1 MLSAKGYMAS
11 HSTVIQDLIPQL
23 AASLGQL
30 RRVPGKSD
38 AWVGQVIVAL
48 EKERDPR
55 FERMQRRIG
64 FARRL
69 GDMAAVHKDDVSL
82 ATLGIFFHELLP
94 LKRSGLK
101 VSRTWR
107 EYLLRNEDWLRPA
120 LDVCD
125 AAHNQPWQDIEDPSA
140 ILAKTAILY
149 DIETVDRHERPLVVV
164 ESIIAEVESHEA
176 QRIAGLLWTEDGQ
189 ALCDHHF
196 RSHPRAYQLDPKAIR
211 AALAGLYRFT
221 PRNTGGVP
229 VQSMR
234 AGTVEN
240 FLEQETEV
248 EQPVPQTTTEQEA
261 VDHFDRRRQALRAKR
276 EVDQVEGAEQ
286 TITQDRTA
294 REAESPSG
302 IEAKLREIEDAERA
316 IESVQPIELAQEQP
330 PTRTSELQPQY
341 REERMNQLSPIPG
354 SNHARG
360 DALDV
365 RDRLQELRLQLG
377 QIQQIAAQ
385 AEQLLGGIAPQ
396 IDEFAARIAD
406 VEAVMDRWNGR
417 TRAAA

>member
-1 MLSAKGYMAS
+1 MAAS

-55 FERMQRRIG
+55 FDQMQRRIG
-64 FARRL
+64 FAQRL
-69 GDMAAVHKDDVSL
+69 GEMAAVHSDDISL

-101 VSRTWR
+101 VSRIWR

-120 LDVCD
+120 LDICD
-125 AAHNQPWQDIEDPSA
+125 AAHNQPWAELEDPAA
-140 ILAKTAILY
+140 ILAKIAIVY

-164 ESIIAEVESHEA
+164 ESIISQVESHEA
-176 QRIAGLLWTEDGQ
+176 QRTANLLWTEDGQ

-196 RSHPRAYQLDPKAIR
+196 RLHPRAYRLDPKAIR
-211 AALAGLYRFT
+211 NTLAGLYRFT
-221 PRNTGGVP
+221 PRGPGSVP
-229 VQSMR
+229 VRSMR
-234 AGTVEN
+234 SGTVAN
-240 FLEQETEV
+240 TLEQETEV
-248 EQPVPQTTTEQEA
+248 DEFVAQTQTQQEA
-261 VDHFDRRRQALRAKR
+261 VDHFDRRRQALRAKG
-276 EVDQVEGAEQ
+276 EQDVAQVEEPVLAQEP
-286 TITQDRTA
+286 A
-294 REAESPSG
+294 HVREAETPTG
-302 IEAKLREIEDAERA
+302 IEAKLREMEDAERTA
-316 IESVQPIELAQEQP
+316 ESAQEIEMAQDQAQSSLP
-330 PTRTSELQPQY
+330 ELQTQN
-341 REERMNQLSPIPG
+341 REERMNQLSPIP
-354 SNHARG
+354 STNHGRG

-385 AEQLLGGIAPQ
+385 AELLLGGIAPQ

-406 VEAVMDRWNGR
+406 VEAVMERWNGR
-417 TRAAA
+417 TRIAA